1 MKTLVYQ
8 YWDGP
13 LRSGNENGAKMMAE
27 YAKRIGADYKFEHN
41 ANWQKDL
48 GKYTAYYGCFKPI
61 FDEEMSQ
68 YDYVLFADTD
78 VVPVDGLTEN
88 IFDQFIGTD
97 LEIGICEEW
106 NQPAQRAQ
114 NSGRISNR
122 SDNIWCEIIESR
134 YPYAKMPRTK
144 EGWPRV
150 FNSGVVVY
158 SKAGMQKFRDT
169 FVDFKTYIQWVIDSG
184 IDSFYQ
190 CDQPYLH
197 GMLEI
202 GKFNW
207 TVMDYKW
214 NSSVHHK
221 DGGQGNHGI
230 NDLRKEDTNFVHI
243 QLRGAD
249 WYDRDTVYRVVN
261 MKKEFWRL

>member
-13 LRSGNENGAKMMAE
+13 LRSGNESGSRMME
-27 YAKRIGADYKFEHN
+27 QYAKRIGADYKFELN
-41 ANWQKDL
+41 PQWQKGL
-48 GKYTAYYGCFKPI
+48 GKYTPYYGCFKPI

-78 VVPVDGLTEN
+78 VVPIDGLSES

-97 LEIGICEEW
+97 VEIGICEEW

-114 NSGRISNR
+114 NEGRISNKN
-122 SDNIWCEIIESR
+122 DNIWCKMIEDK
-134 YPYAKMPRTK
+134 YPYVNLPRTK

-158 SKAGMQKFRDT
+158 SKAGMDKFRET
-169 FVDFKTYIQWVIDSG
+169 YVDFKEYIQWVLDSVG
-184 IDSFYQ
+184 AGFYE

-197 GMLEI
+197 AMLEI

-207 TVMDYKW
+207 IVMDYKW
-214 NSSVHHK
+214 NSSVHHQAN
-221 DGGQGNHGI
+221 GSGNHGI
-230 NDLRKEDTNFVHI
+230 NDLRKEDTNFVHL
-243 QLRGAD
+243 QLKGAD
-249 WYDRDTVYRVVN
+249 WYDYDTTWRVTNLPVSQ
-261 MKKEFWRL
+261 WGL